1 MYKLDEKK
9 NIVKKTCVQARKH
22 EDNAWY
28 IKIPES
34 WAEELSEVSD
44 VWIIGKGLEKGINL
58 YSPQQ
63 WEKMKLFFL
72 KEKAVD
78 EKRVRVLQRHLMA
91 SAYETRI
98 ENGEINVPEIVI
110 AYCKIKDE
118 EVVLIKYERDGKV
131 FYSVQNSDEYGEE

>member
-1 MYKLDEKK
+1 M
-9 NIVKKTCVQARKH
+9 
-22 EDNAWY
+22 
-28 IKIPES
+28 
-34 WAEELSEVSD
+34 
-44 VWIIGKGLEKGINL
+44 
-58 YSPQQ
+58 
-63 WEKMKLFFL
+63 
-72 KEKAVD
+72 D

-118 EVVLIKYERDGKV
+118 EAVLIKYERDGKV